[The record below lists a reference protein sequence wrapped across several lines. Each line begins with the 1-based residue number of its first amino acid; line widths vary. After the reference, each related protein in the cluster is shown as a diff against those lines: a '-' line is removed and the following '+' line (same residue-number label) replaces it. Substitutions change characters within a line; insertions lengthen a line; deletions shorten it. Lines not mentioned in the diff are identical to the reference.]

1 MENSVGR
8 VINTLESDKIA
19 FKGSFFPFF
28 LQKTIW
34 EVMIISMKKI
44 VRRIMALFL
53 VTVFIPIV
61 LALSLN
67 CLRPQRVKRTV
78 QTITY
83 IPHFVSTVVLAGMM
97 NQMLNPIIGLYG
109 NAVQAL
115 TSYLT
120 FNILIPSWVF

>member
-1 MENSVGR
+1 
-8 VINTLESDKIA
+8 
-19 FKGSFFPFF
+19 
-28 LQKTIW
+28 
-34 EVMIISMKKI
+34 MIISMKKI